1 MTAPAVRGERP
12 LAGIGYM
19 VLGMVFICSIDAMG
33 KYLVGTYSLLQIML
47 VRGVVALVLLAP
59 LIHHAGRLRTLR
71 TRRPWTQFGRAAA
84 AVLATFAF
92 FTALRHLPLADV
104 TAVSFAGSLIM
115 TALSVPLLG
124 ERVGWRRWEAILA
137 GFVGVLILVQP
148 GSTAFQ
154 PEMLYALAA
163 TVF

>member
-1 MTAPAVRGERP
+1 
-12 LAGIGYM
+12 
-19 VLGMVFICSIDAMG
+19 
-33 KYLVGTYSLLQIML
+33 
-47 VRGVVALVLLAP
+47 
-59 LIHHAGRLRTLR
+59 
-71 TRRPWTQFGRAAA
+71 
-84 AVLATFAF
+84 
-92 FTALRHLPLADV
+92 
-104 TAVSFAGSLIM
+104 M